1 MMTKPVGAF
10 LPKAPAAC
18 HSRIYLSQKQIERT
32 MTFCLGIK
40 IQQGLVALADT
51 QIVKG
56 GERLSKAKVSLVEYY
71 SQSLFIMTSGLRSVR
86 DKTVIYTEE
95 QLKENNETCRRLYQV
110 ANLFGS
116 QLRRV
121 KNEDGGELS
130 RGNLSFNLHAI
141 IGGQLSDDPEPTMF
155 YIYPEGNWI
164 EATADAPYFVIGRTP
179 YCKPILDRLLQNDT
193 NIQTAAGLGF
203 LAFDATRTSVTD
215 VDYPLDMIVYEPRQ
229 QLHQH
234 RYSEESLQQL
244 GQWWQQ
250 RLTTSVM
257 EMPLDWTDP
266 LFQNTST
273 QQSTEGDAST

>member
-1 MMTKPVGAF
+1 
-10 LPKAPAAC
+10 
-18 HSRIYLSQKQIERT
+18 

-40 IQQGLVALADT
+40 IKQGLVALADT

-56 GERLSKAKVSLVEYY
+56 GERLSKAKISLVDHN

-95 QLKENNETCRRLYQV
+95 QLKDSAESCQRLYQV
-110 ANLFGS
+110 ANIFGS

-121 KNEDGGELS
+121 KNEDGAELS

-164 EATADAPYFVIGRTP
+164 EATIDAPYFVIGRTP
-179 YCKPILDRLLQNDT
+179 YCKPILDRLLHGDT

-215 VDYPLDMIVYEPRQ
+215 VDYPLDMVVYEATQ
-229 QLHQH
+229 QYLRQH
-234 RYSEESLQQL
+234 RYSAESLKGL

-250 RLTTSVM
+250 CLSTSVQ
-257 EMPLDWTDP
+257 EMPQDWLEP
-266 LFQNTST
+266 LFQNSPTLQLPKDETS
-273 QQSTEGDAST
+273 S